1 MTKRHAAGKTMET
14 PAMTLT
20 PARSSTACARAH
32 DACERTATRRP
43 PWRRASGGA
52 MFLMVLL
59 AWSAARPETVT
70 AIANDATTTPWH
82 DRLAGSWVLTSLYDE
97 DESGEEVDQWSY
109 EPYGRLSFDRDGHFA
124 LHLKDGLGFDLCVAY
139 AGRYELTQ
147 DRELTFHPEAGMNSG
162 REEAVRN
169 ADLEWR
175 DGQLHLTSSARRSL
189 SGSFYSHSAWQYMGP
204 EADTAAKPCR
214 RQIVGAQPK

>member
-1 MTKRHAAGKTMET
+1 V
-14 PAMTLT
+14 
-20 PARSSTACARAH
+20 
-32 DACERTATRRP
+32 
-43 PWRRASGGA
+43 
-52 MFLMVLL
+52 FLAVLL
-59 AWSAARPETVT
+59 AWSAARPEAINPAPYDGT
-70 AIANDATTTPWH
+70 ATSWR

-147 DRELTFHPEAGMNSG
+147 DRSISFHPETWVHSG
-162 REEAVRN
+162 HDEADRI

-175 DGQLHLTSSARRSL
+175 NGQLHLTSSARPSL

-204 EADTAAKPCR
+204 QADTAAKPCR
-214 RQIVGAQPK
+214 RRIVGAQPK